1 MPRTTWHNA
10 TALVAFQLRFANLL
24 RQSLQILLSSKACPT
39 LNQTGRKPH
48 PTMYSD
54 IDESEWAWEKILTRR
69 IHPDDQPTQ
78 DEEDETPTD
87 DE

>member
-1 MPRTTWHNA
+1 
-10 TALVAFQLRFANLL
+10 
-24 RQSLQILLSSKACPT
+24 
-39 LNQTGRKPH
+39 
-48 PTMYSD
+48 MYSD

>member
-1 MPRTTWHNA
+1 MPRTTWRNA

-39 LNQTGRKPH
+39 LKQKGRKPH
-48 PTMYSD
+48 PTMFTEDY
-54 IDESEWAWEKILTRR
+54 EEWRWGQILTRQTDYN
-69 IHPDDQPTQ
+69 PDNQP
-78 DEEDETPTD
+78 EDENEIPQN